1 MDIKRKYLTSADKY
15 AFVNQVVASSTTERD
30 GMLFIDYIQ
39 KETSFNITV
48 LQYFYDMKLEDID
61 MDDYIED
68 NKMNTL
74 LKRIPKAERDS
85 LMEFIDLE
93 LKQEVDLYNSFPM
106 VIKRSLD
113 DIMDQLIPLIE
124 NMPELLD
131 EVSPKFVKF
140 FNNFAQQ
147 AQQALKKI
155 KTE

>member
-1 MDIKRKYLTSADKY
+1 
-15 AFVNQVVASSTTERD
+15 
-30 GMLFIDYIQ
+30 
-39 KETSFNITV
+39 
-48 LQYFYDMKLEDID
+48 
-61 MDDYIED
+61 
-68 NKMNTL
+68 
-74 LKRIPKAERDS
+74 
-85 LMEFIDLE
+85 MEFIDLE